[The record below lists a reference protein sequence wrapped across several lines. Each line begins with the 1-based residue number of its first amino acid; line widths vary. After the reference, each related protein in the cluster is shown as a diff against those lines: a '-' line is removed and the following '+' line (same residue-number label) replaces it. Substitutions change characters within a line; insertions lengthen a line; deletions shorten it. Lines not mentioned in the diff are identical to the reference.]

1 MANSDAKDLE
11 IGNSRTH
18 NNLICN
24 IRSNFTHSMEKNIS
38 FIYNA
43 LHHPNELV
51 RLLLHVKLLRC
62 IMSNNR
68 LCLYICTY
76 FDHLALVYTMNV
88 FVHVNK

>member
-62 IMSNNR
+62 IMSTIDCVCIYVHT
-68 LCLYICTY
+68 LTTLHLYT
-76 FDHLALVYTMNV
+76 L
-88 FVHVNK
+88 